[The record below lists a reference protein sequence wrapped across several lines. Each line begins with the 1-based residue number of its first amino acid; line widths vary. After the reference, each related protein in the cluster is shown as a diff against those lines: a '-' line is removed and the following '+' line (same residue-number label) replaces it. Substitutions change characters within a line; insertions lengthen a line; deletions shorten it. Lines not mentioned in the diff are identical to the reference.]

1 MNTQLLALMLIPSV
15 AVIAAGIIGALASLP
30 TVWRSA
36 VQHFAAGIVFAAIAT
51 EIVPGVMHAGIP
63 GAALAGFAAGVA
75 AMFAMRSL
83 AARLERGSEG
93 KAFPLGFV
101 AAVSID
107 CVIDGIVIGTGFA
120 AGAREGVL
128 IVAALA
134 LEMFFLGL
142 TAADT
147 IRATGARITRVV
159 AVCVGLALV
168 LGASAL
174 IGYSLLVGAP
184 AAIVT
189 TLLAFG
195 CAALLYLVTE
205 ELLVRAHEHGETTLV
220 TSLFFL
226 GFMAILA
233 AELLS

>member
-1 MNTQLLALMLIPSV
+1 M
-15 AVIAAGIIGALASLP
+15 
-30 TVWRSA
+30 
-36 VQHFAAGIVFAAIAT
+36 AT
-51 EIVPGVMHAGIP
+51 T
-63 GAALAGFAAGVA
+63 
-75 AMFAMRSL
+75 
-83 AARLERGSEG
+83 RLERGSEG